1 MPTRIHLV
9 AVIDLQ
15 DRVID
20 SPRAQIA
27 DSLKRRSAEA
37 RSKIL
42 LMLLNFLTAAAVA
55 IRGTTA

>member
-1 MPTRIHLV
+1 MPTRVHLM

-27 DSLKRRSAEA
+27 DSLKREA
-37 RSKIL
+37 RSEIL
-42 LMLLNFLTAAAVA
+42 LMHLNFLTAAAVA